1 MARARNTKVERVA
14 REHLVLGC
22 EAESRCDWLDAVA
35 EYRQVLALEPTGKRL
50 LYFGHNNLAYS
61 LLLLGQFDEAELHCR
76 TAIAIDDDYHN
87 AHKNLGLALQGLERP
102 AEAAASFLEATIR
115 CRADERAW
123 LHLRKLL
130 LKYPNLLGEH
140 PTLAERVEGVRRRY
154 EESGGVPRLH

>member
-1 MARARNTKVERVA
+1 
-14 REHLVLGC
+14 
-22 EAESRCDWLDAVA
+22 
-35 EYRQVLALEPTGKRL
+35 
-50 LYFGHNNLAYS
+50 
-61 LLLLGQFDEAELHCR
+61 LLGQFDER
-76 TAIAIDDDYHN
+76 AIAALRHRRR
-87 AHKNLGLALQGLERP
+87 LPTPTEPGLALGFERP

-115 CRADERAW
+115 CAGDERAW